1 MSTIPEVQGT
11 ELAQS
16 WVRKLFAGEK
26 EFELSLKREIG
37 KKKQAKKCR
46 NTLRGRRTGMGTKK
60 WSENNKAYLRVIANS
75 SEFQLWYKLF
85 LEE

>member
-1 MSTIPEVQGT
+1 MSAIPEVPGT

-16 WVRKLFAGEK
+16 WVRKLFAGGK

-37 KKKQAKKCR
+37 TNQAKKYR
-46 NTLRGRRTGMGTKK
+46 NILRGRRTGMRKK
-60 WSENNKAYLRVIANS
+60 TWSENNKAYLRVIANS
-75 SEFQLWYKLF
+75 PEFQLWCKLF

>member
-1 MSTIPEVQGT
+1 MSAIPDVQGT

-16 WVRKLFAGEK
+16 WVRKPFAGGK

-37 KKKQAKKCR
+37 TNQAKKYR
-46 NTLRGRRTGMGTKK
+46 NILRGRRTGMRTKA
-60 WSENNKAYLRVIANS
+60 WSENNKAYLRVIAS
-75 SEFQLWYKLF
+75 RPEFQLWYKLC